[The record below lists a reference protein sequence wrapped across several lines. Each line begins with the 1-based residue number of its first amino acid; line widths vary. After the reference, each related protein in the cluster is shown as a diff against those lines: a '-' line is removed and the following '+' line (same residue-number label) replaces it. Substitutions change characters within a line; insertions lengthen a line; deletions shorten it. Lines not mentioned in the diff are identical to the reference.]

1 MFELSIY
8 FVIHLVLTWV
18 FWHRLNDSEGK
29 GVAVFFVQGLVL
41 ALVAVV
47 IMLGVFA
54 PHWLQVENRWI
65 AATVM
70 SSIPEELF
78 KWGAALFVIRW
89 LDVRSMSSKV
99 SIIVYTAIA
108 FGTFESML
116 YLVGLEVTSFSRL
129 IPTIMHAACGM
140 IVAEG
145 VVVRFSRI
153 NRRPEVGLGIAM
165 LIHAA
170 HNLLAGG
177 EAAVA
182 LLLWT
187 NWLFALGIVFLFAN
201 GVGRLLFSRVESE
214 AAPET
219 DAFAGHSP
227 DLLLAGRA
235 VVADARNDVD
245 ERGQQAKFERLSTHS
260 GLIAALLQ
268 SGWIRTC
275 HVCQSDVAIG
285 PSGIFPC
292 PDCGHEFRV
301 SVASRKGADD
311 SAAFLNLLLNHG
323 VLLLD
328 LEFERLLRRAMKRPT
343 ARVCKQ
349 LRALIQSG
357 RKDVARLT
365 VRIEGHIY
373 NAFDLSSM
381 QFHVYPNEQQGFDAF
396 VLSGSLAAI
405 AGNSVQALID
415 EGLRRQK
422 WGKRF
427 LILAFAVIA
436 AIGAWQMKSS
446 GVLQVISVTQPA
458 QSITFVQAKWRGGS
472 VASQQFLDSWMKH
485 YSDGVSL
492 NMIDNT
498 TDLRSVISS
507 WRVKGR
513 SNEYISNFLIL
524 NYACEPR
531 TAGLLSSLT
540 KVTLDLGI
548 NAEGK
553 VTSVEV
559 KPNDLPLDLKNVAI
573 KAALEMSHLWEP
585 AMQDGIP
592 VHSNVIV
599 AFELDLLDEGWE
611 FQW

>member
-1 MFELSIY
+1 MFELGIY
-8 FVIHLVLTWV
+8 LVIHLVLTWV
-18 FWHRLNDSEGK
+18 FWHRLTDSEGK

-41 ALVAVV
+41 ALVGLV
-47 IMLGVFA
+47 ILIGVFS
-54 PHWLQVENRWI
+54 PHWLEVENRWL

-78 KWGAALFVIRW
+78 KWGAALLVIRW
-89 LDVRSMSSKV
+89 LDVRSIGAKV
-99 SIIVYTAIA
+99 SVFVYTAIA
-108 FGTFESML
+108 FGTLESML

-145 VVVRFSRI
+145 VVVRCSRI
-153 NRRPEVGLGIAM
+153 NRRTEVGLGIAI

-187 NWLFALGIVFLFAN
+187 NWLFALGIIYLFAN
-201 GVGRLLFSRVESE
+201 GVGLLLFSRVESE

-219 DAFAGHSP
+219 EAFAGHSL
-227 DLLLAGRA
+227 DSLLAEGA
-235 VVADARNDVD
+235 VVTDGRNDVD

-260 GLIAALLQ
+260 GLIAALRQ

-292 PDCGHEFRV
+292 PDCGHEFEV
-301 SVASRKGADD
+301 SVDSRKGAGD
-311 SAAFLNLLLNHG
+311 SAAFLRSLLDHG

-343 ARVCKQ
+343 ARVCRQ
-349 LRALIQSG
+349 LRGLIQSG
-357 RKDVARLT
+357 RKDVARLA

-405 AGNSVQALID
+405 AGNSVQTLLH

-427 LILAFAVIA
+427 LILAFTVIA
-436 AIGAWQMKSS
+436 ATGAWQIQRS
-446 GVLQVISVTQPA
+446 G
-458 QSITFVQAKWRGGS
+458 TFVQATWPGGS
-472 VASQQFLDSWMKH
+472 LASQQFVVSWMKN

-492 NMIDNT
+492 KVMEQDCQKIISGM
-498 TDLRSVISS
+498 RSRGKSDEFIANVLTY
-507 WRVKGR
+507 
-513 SNEYISNFLIL
+513 NP
-524 NYACEPR
+524 NYALDPP
-531 TAGLLSSLT
+531 TARLLSGLT

-559 KPNDLPLDLKNVAI
+559 KPNDLPLDLKDVAI

-585 AMQDGIP
+585 AMQDGIA

-599 AFELDLLDEGWE
+599 AFELDLLDDGWE